1 MRFEDIC
8 NEMCMDFC
16 RWQTEDEKCYACP
29 LNQELAYITEHQEVM
44 SKAIEAYGRECQIDK
59 AIEEMS
65 ELTKALLKLRHTYK
79 DCERQIIRDSVDEEM
94 ADVHIMIT
102 QLDMI
107 FGNSERVSAWKNKKI
122 ERMERRL
129 KGERFERH

>member
-1 MRFEDIC
+1 MRFENIC
-8 NEMCMDFC
+8 NEMRLDFC
-16 RWQTEDEKCYACP
+16 RWQEEDEKCYACP

-79 DCERQIIRDSVDEEM
+79 DFERQIIKDSVDEEM
-94 ADVHIMIT
+94 ADVQIMMT
-102 QLDMI
+102 QLLMI
-107 FGNSERVSAWKNKKI
+107 FGNEMRVERFKQDKI
-122 ERMERRL
+122 DRLERRL
-129 KGERFERH
+129 KNE